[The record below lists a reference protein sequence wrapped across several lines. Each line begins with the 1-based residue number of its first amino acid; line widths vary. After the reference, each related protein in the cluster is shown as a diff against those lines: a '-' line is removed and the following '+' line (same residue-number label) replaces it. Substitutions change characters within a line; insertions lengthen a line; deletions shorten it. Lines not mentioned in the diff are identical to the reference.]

1 MMNTASD
8 DRIRDKDISIITMA
22 NEKINQQFNAGRGM
36 WPLIAQ
42 QFEQTAASDKELGE
56 RIGQILVSCQ
66 AD

>member
-42 QFEQTAASDKELGE
+42 
-56 RIGQILVSCQ
+56 
-66 AD
+66 